1 MSKLSKKQVI
11 DYVFHNYGLLCSRLK
26 LKFIKL
32 LINLPKNK
40 IYPTLT
46 PEPTKIS
53 KIDVKKDAAS
63 HYKPEKINDAFND
76 KYIEY

>member
-1 MSKLSKKQVI
+1 M
-11 DYVFHNYGLLCSRLK
+11 
-26 LKFIKL
+26 KFIKL
-32 LINLPKNK
+32 LINLPKNE

-46 PEPTKIS
+46 PEPIKIS